1 MFWLWVKI
9 NVSNSKCEQKHLI
22 IYGLKQP
29 VLIAPAGSQRCLR
42 SETCNDT
49 ICSRGAVMLHLQRMY
64 RKWHVGPPV
73 PCCCSLA
80 PWWADTCSLTHFQPF
95 SGDFQ
100 ENPWSDIIILCC
112 DTMGFAIF
120 ISLLQPPIVNG
131 VLLNSVMNEEKETLG
146 KMKISPCVLNASK
159 IWDSCVEWM

>member
-1 MFWLWVKI
+1 MWV
-9 NVSNSKCEQKHLI
+9 NHEQKHLM
-22 IYGLKQP
+22 IYALKQP

-73 PCCCSLA
+73 PCCCWLA
-80 PWWADTCSLTHFQPF
+80 PWWSDTCSLTHFQPF

-100 ENPWSDIIILCC
+100 ESEGMPNPDLTLLSSV
-112 DTMGFAIF
+112 AIQWALLIC
-120 ISLLQPPIVNG
+120 ISLLQPRIVNA
-131 VLLNSVMNEEKETLG
+131 VPLNSVMNEEKETFG
-146 KMKISPCVLNASK
+146 KMKISSCVLNASK
-159 IWDSCVEWM
+159 IWDSCIVWM